1 MEIIISNSIKSRPAH
16 NAAEPI
22 RLSKISRDSKVWL
35 KGYLDVGNRQLGCD
49 IVLLH
54 RSQYVITL
62 YHASI
67 LESVMLNVIYNK
79 HETPN
84 FGFSIKGMRNEP
96 DNGANQRLCLDAP
109 IPFRS
114 WVYFNKWRCLENW
127 ISVSLHQGLNPIWKL
142 LSQWLISLNGVM
154 SNIHSGYEKKMYL
167 I

>member
-1 MEIIISNSIKSRPAH
+1 
-16 NAAEPI
+16 
-22 RLSKISRDSKVWL
+22 
-35 KGYLDVGNRQLGCD
+35 
-49 IVLLH
+49 
-54 RSQYVITL
+54 
-62 YHASI
+62 
-67 LESVMLNVIYNK
+67 MLNVIYNK

-142 LSQWLISLNGVM
+142 LSQWLISLNGEM
-154 SNIHSGYEKKMYL
+154 SNIHSGYLWEENVLDIDIYIQILMGVINVQLDGVDGCSCVLTYL
-167 I
+167 VSQVGGDILHNSIYSWQTSARLGYNNNYHYCF